1 MNREEEL
8 SQIIGS
14 NIKTIIERNN
24 LTQKEFADIIGVQE
38 SAVGKWVL
46 GKNSP
51 RMGTVQRISDK
62 FGVDKSW
69 ILTRHD
75 GDSLLVADS
84 LAEYNASPTKQYLMD
99 KIAKADDEKIRT
111 LEAFW
116 RAIDD
121 DQTNNGF

>member
-8 SQIIGS
+8 SHIIGS

-75 GDSLLVADS
+75 GDSFVS
-84 LAEYNASPTKQYLMD
+84 ESPVEYNANPRRQYLMD
-99 KIAKADDEKIRT
+99 KIAKADDRKLERIRK
-111 LEAFW
+111 LMEL
-116 RAIDD
+116 IDD
-121 DQTNNGF
+121 EEDRNW

>member
-51 RMGTVQRISDK
+51 RMGTIQKISDK

-75 GDSLLVADS
+75 NDFLVAES
-84 LAEYNASPTKQYLMD
+84 PAEYNANPHRQYLMD
-99 KIAKADDEKIRT
+99 KIAKADDRKLDKIKR
-111 LEAFW
+111 LMEL
-116 RAIDD
+116 IDD
-121 DQTNNGF
+121 EEDRNW